1 MDLTGKGILIWLVVA
16 CLFLRQPGPDHVAN
30 LKELGANDSTLV
42 NVGVIISDD
51 GLIEYSEPTVSDSL

>member
-1 MDLTGKGILIWLVVA
+1 MDFTEKGILIWLVVA
-16 CLFLRQPGPDHVAN
+16 CLFLRQPGPDHVAS

-51 GLIEYSEPTVSDSL
+51 RIGE